1 MADRIDML
9 LAMQTRTHDAVTTLD
24 EKVETHILSTEG
36 RLTSVE
42 SRLRLRSRI
51 GGAIVVLLPALVAA
65 FYLLIPFI
73 FGG

>member
-42 SRLRLRSRI
+42 SSLRLRSRI